1 MVKKA
6 FPILLLLFL
15 LFLLGSWGEK
25 AHRKVNAF
33 CVEFFP
39 KELSPLKIW
48 GPVLSDHGSDAD
60 SRKKNDP
67 DEFVRHFI
75 DIDLYDEFTASGK
88 IPENFEALC
97 KKHGRDVVMKYG
109 TLPWVTDSTYK
120 ALVQN
125 FRNNDWEKAIL
136 TAADLGHYVADGHM
150 PLHIT
155 GNYDGQLTGQ
165 KGIHRRYE
173 ETMIDKY
180 IDQIAIEP
188 SRIGRVK
195 DVQGYVFGYLY
206 RNHANNNLLLQAD
219 KRALDSS
226 GGEYN
231 EVYYQNLWGS
241 TNLFTSRLLQEASKT
256 LASFIYSAWLEA
268 GKPALPKK

>member
-1 MVKKA
+1 MVRKVS
-6 FPILLLLFL
+6 PILLLLFL
-15 LFLLGSWGEK
+15 LFLCGSWGKE
-25 AHRKVNAF
+25 AHRKVNAT

-39 KELSPLKIW
+39 KRLAQLKTW
-48 GPVLSDHGSDAD
+48 GPIMADHGSDAD

-97 KKHGRDVVMKYG
+97 KKYGRDVVMKYG

-120 ALVQN
+120 ALVQD
-125 FRNNDWEKAIL
+125 FRNNDWQKAVL
-136 TAADLGHYVADGHM
+136 TAADLGHYVGDGFM
-150 PLHIT
+150 PLHIS
-155 GNYDGQLTGQ
+155 GNYDGQLSGQ

-256 LASFIYSAWLEA
+256 LASLIYSAWLEA